1 MNGLEHGS
9 MIKKECDKVCEKKG
23 GVKVKK
29 TERNLFSIFLSL
41 GSIFAMFSGLFVL
54 GIGMLIG
61 GATLLTKSISEE

>member
-1 MNGLEHGS
+1 KRVSSCLDKS
-9 MIKKECDKVCEKKG
+9 CDKVCLKG
-23 GVKVKK
+23 VSQVKK

-41 GSIFAMFSGLFVL
+41 GSLFAIFSGFFIL

>member
-1 MNGLEHGS
+1 M
-9 MIKKECDKVCEKKG
+9 
-23 GVKVKK
+23 KK

-41 GSIFAMFSGLFVL
+41 VSLFAIFSGFFIL

>member
-1 MNGLEHGS
+1 M
-9 MIKKECDKVCEKKG
+9 
-23 GVKVKK
+23 KK

-41 GSIFAMFSGLFVL
+41 GSFFAIFSGFFIL

>member
-1 MNGLEHGS
+1 MKL
-9 MIKKECDKVCEKKG
+9 K
-23 GVKVKK
+23 KK

-41 GSIFAMFSGLFVL
+41 GSLFAIFSGFFIL